1 MSRWR
6 MCDCLMLELA
16 PARTRR
22 WRRTNVV
29 KISQPLKELLHVA
42 FDLSLTEANVRVCEH
57 AAEIV
62 VGIGR
67 HHVKSGALLAL
78 AALFVR

>member
-1 MSRWR
+1 
-6 MCDCLMLELA
+6 
-16 PARTRR
+16 
-22 WRRTNVV
+22 V
-29 KISQPLKELLHVA
+29 KISQSLEELLHVA
-42 FDLSLTEANVRVCEH
+42 FDLSFVEADVRVCEH

-62 VGIGR
+62 VGVRR

>member
-1 MSRWR
+1 M
-6 MCDCLMLELA
+6 
-16 PARTRR
+16 
-22 WRRTNVV
+22 
-29 KISQPLKELLHVA
+29 KISQTLKELLHVA
-42 FDLSLTEANVRVCEH
+42 FDLSFIEADIGVCEH

-62 VGIGR
+62 VGVRR

>member
-1 MSRWR
+1 
-6 MCDCLMLELA
+6 MCDCVLLELA
-16 PARTRR
+16 PAQT
-22 WRRTNVV
+22 WRERTNIVE
-29 KISQPLKELLHVA
+29 ISQSFEKLLHVA
-42 FDLSLTEANVRVCEH
+42 FDLRFTEADIRVCEH

-62 VGIGR
+62 VGIRR

>member
-6 MCDCLMLELA
+6 MCDCLLLELA
-16 PARTRR
+16 PAWA
-22 WRRTNVV
+22 WRRRKTNVME
-29 KISQPLKELLHVA
+29 ISQSLEKLLHVA
-42 FDLSLTEANVRVCEH
+42 FDLSFAEANVRVCEH